1 MEKTKEKTCVFFAS
15 DYHFEM
21 ITLPFIEKNLRNNK
35 KIIVLTENDLEDTIK
50 NLISKVNLKEEKK
63 EKIFKIDWKNND
75 LKKFKEIK
83 KEVENKEDLIIFIKG
98 KENYIKNV
106 NENIAKWTN
115 KTDTVKIIDCY
126 DVEEIREHFADVV
139 NYYENVLSTT
149 GERKIRQLKS

>member
-21 ITLPFIEKNLRNNK
+21 ITLPFIEENLRNNK

-50 NLISKVNLKEEKK
+50 NLISKVNLKKEKK
-63 EKIFKIDWKNND
+63 EKIFEIDWKNND

-106 NENIAKWTN
+106 NENIEKWTN
-115 KTDTVKIIDCY
+115 KIDTVKIIDCY

-139 NYYENVLSTT
+139 NNYENVLSTT
-149 GERKIRQLKS
+149 GERKIEK

>member
-21 ITLPFIEKNLRNNK
+21 ITLPFIEENLRNNK

-50 NLISKVNLKEEKK
+50 NLISKVNLKKEKK
-63 EKIFKIDWKNND
+63 EKIFEIDWKNND

-115 KTDTVKIIDCY
+115 KIDTVKIIDCY

-139 NYYENVLSTT
+139 NNYENVLSTT
-149 GERKIRQLKS
+149 GERKIQK

>member
-21 ITLPFIEKNLRNNK
+21 ITLPFIEENLRNNK

-63 EKIFKIDWKNND
+63 KKIFKIDWKNND

-106 NENIAKWTN
+106 NENIEKWTN
-115 KTDTVKIIDCY
+115 KIDTVKIIDCY

-139 NYYENVLSTT
+139 NNYENVLSTT
-149 GERKIRQLKS
+149 GERKIEK

>member
-21 ITLPFIEKNLRNNK
+21 ITLPFIEENLRNNK

-63 EKIFKIDWKNND
+63 EKLFKIDWKNND

-83 KEVENKEDLIIFIKG
+83 KEVENKENLIIFIKG

-106 NENIAKWTN
+106 NENIEKWTN

-126 DVEEIREHFADVV
+126 DIEEIREHFADIV
-139 NYYENVLSTT
+139 NHYENVLSTT
-149 GERKIRQLKS
+149 GERKIQK

>member
-1 MEKTKEKTCVFFAS
+1 MKKTKEKTCVFFAS

-21 ITLPFIEKNLRNNK
+21 ITLPFIEENLRNNK
-35 KIIVLTENDLEDTIK
+35 KIIVLTENDLEDTIT
-50 NLISKVNLKEEKK
+50 NLMSKVNLKEEKK

-106 NENIAKWTN
+106 NENIEKWTN
-115 KTDTVKIIDCY
+115 KINTVKIIDCY

-139 NYYENVLSTT
+139 NNYENVLSTT
-149 GERKIRQLKS
+149 GERKIEK

>member
-21 ITLPFIEKNLRNNK
+21 VTLPFIEENLRNNK

-50 NLISKVNLKEEKK
+50 NLISKVNLKKEKK
-63 EKIFKIDWKNND
+63 EKIFEIDWKNND

-115 KTDTVKIIDCY
+115 KIDTVKIIDCY

-139 NYYENVLSTT
+139 NNYENVLSTT
-149 GERKIRQLKS
+149 GERKIEK

>member
-1 MEKTKEKTCVFFAS
+1 MKETKEKTCVFFAS

-21 ITLPFIEKNLRNNK
+21 ITLPFIEENLRNNK

-106 NENIAKWTN
+106 NENIEKWTN
-115 KTDTVKIIDCY
+115 KINTVKIIDCY

-139 NYYENVLSTT
+139 NNYENVLSTT
-149 GERKIRQLKS
+149 GERKIQK

>member
-21 ITLPFIEKNLRNNK
+21 VTLPFIEENLRNNK

-50 NLISKVNLKEEKK
+50 NLISKVNLKKEKK
-63 EKIFKIDWKNND
+63 EKIFEIDWKNND

-106 NENIAKWTN
+106 NENIEKWTN
-115 KTDTVKIIDCY
+115 KIDTVKIIDCY

-139 NYYENVLSTT
+139 NNYENVLSTT
-149 GERKIRQLKS
+149 GERKIEK

>member
-106 NENIAKWTN
+106 NENIEKWTN
-115 KTDTVKIIDCY
+115 KIDTVKIIDCY

-139 NYYENVLSTT
+139 NNYENVLSTT
-149 GERKIRQLKS
+149 GERKIEK

>member
-21 ITLPFIEKNLRNNK
+21 ITLPFIEENLRNNK

-50 NLISKVNLKEEKK
+50 NLISKVNLKKEKK

-115 KTDTVKIIDCY
+115 KIDTVKIIDCY

-139 NYYENVLSTT
+139 NNYENVLSTT
-149 GERKIRQLKS
+149 GERKIEK

>member
-21 ITLPFIEKNLRNNK
+21 ITLPFIEENLRNNK

-106 NENIAKWTN
+106 NENIEKWTN
-115 KTDTVKIIDCY
+115 KINTVKIIDCY

-139 NYYENVLSTT
+139 NNYENVLSTT
-149 GERKIRQLKS
+149 GERKIEK

>member
-1 MEKTKEKTCVFFAS
+1 MEKTKEKTCVFFAI

-106 NENIAKWTN
+106 NENIEKWTN
-115 KTDTVKIIDCY
+115 KIDTVKIIDCY

-139 NYYENVLSTT
+139 NNYENVLSTT
-149 GERKIRQLKS
+149 GERKIEK

>member
-21 ITLPFIEKNLRNNK
+21 ITLPFIEENLRNNK

-50 NLISKVNLKEEKK
+50 NLISKVNLKKEKM
-63 EKIFKIDWKNND
+63 EKIFYIDWKNND
-75 LKKFKEIK
+75 IKKFKEIK

-106 NENIAKWTN
+106 NENIEKWTN
-115 KTDTVKIIDCY
+115 KIDTVKIIDCY

-139 NYYENVLSTT
+139 NNYEKVLSTT
-149 GERKIRQLKS
+149 GERKIEK

>member
-21 ITLPFIEKNLRNNK
+21 ITLPFIEENLRNNK

-106 NENIAKWTN
+106 NENIEKWTN
-115 KTDTVKIIDCY
+115 KIDTVKVIDCY

-139 NYYENVLSTT
+139 NKYENVLSTT
-149 GERKIRQLKS
+149 GERKIEK

>member
-21 ITLPFIEKNLRNNK
+21 ITLPFIEENLRNNK
-35 KIIVLTENDLEDTIK
+35 KIIILTENDLEDTIK
-50 NLISKVNLKEEKK
+50 NLMSKVNLKEEKK

-75 LKKFKEIK
+75 LTKFKQIK

-106 NENIAKWTN
+106 NENIGKWTN
-115 KTDTVKIIDCY
+115 KIDTVKIIDCY
-126 DVEEIREHFADVV
+126 DVEEVREHFADVV
-139 NYYENVLSTT
+139 NNYENVLSTT
-149 GERKIRQLKS
+149 GERKIEK

>member
-21 ITLPFIEKNLRNNK
+21 ITLPFIEENLRNNK

-106 NENIAKWTN
+106 NENIEKWTN
-115 KTDTVKIIDCY
+115 KIDTVKIIDCY
-126 DVEEIREHFADVV
+126 DVEEISEHFADIV
-139 NYYENVLSTT
+139 NHYENVLSTT
-149 GERKIRQLKS
+149 GERKIQK

>member
-21 ITLPFIEKNLRNNK
+21 ITLPFIEENLRNNK

-83 KEVENKEDLIIFIKG
+83 KEVENKENLIIFIKG

-106 NENIAKWTN
+106 NENIEKWTN
-115 KTDTVKIIDCY
+115 KIDTVKIIDCY

-139 NYYENVLSTT
+139 NNYENVLSTT
-149 GERKIRQLKS
+149 GERKIEK

>member
-1 MEKTKEKTCVFFAS
+1 MGKTKEKTCVFFAS

-21 ITLPFIEKNLRNNK
+21 ITLPFIEENLRNNK

-106 NENIAKWTN
+106 NENIEKWTN
-115 KTDTVKIIDCY
+115 KIDTVKIIDCY

-139 NYYENVLSTT
+139 NNYENVLSTT
-149 GERKIRQLKS
+149 GERKIEK

>member
-21 ITLPFIEKNLRNNK
+21 ITLPFIEENLRNNK

-83 KEVENKEDLIIFIKG
+83 KEVENKENLIIFIKG

-106 NENIAKWTN
+106 NENIEKWTN

-126 DVEEIREHFADVV
+126 DIEEIREHFADVV
-139 NYYENVLSTT
+139 NHYENVLSTT
-149 GERKIRQLKS
+149 GERKIEK